1 MFRAYEQSMAK
12 AGEVYAP
19 EPDSMY
25 LKMVEMDSGFPWF
38 HLCLH
43 VKADDG
49 VYRLQVMP
57 CGHQEFELFM
67 TGIQFEDRVKSI
79 DVQVMLP
86 PHMTGRGRW
95 TLELLESLHEVVEAD
110 SKSSRFYALASGAVY
125 REGDGESVDLD
136 EASTA
141 RIIYQS
147 RHRSH
152 VLS

>member
-1 MFRAYEQSMAK
+1 MFRAYEQFVAK
-12 AGEVYAP
+12 VGEVFAP
-19 EPDSMY
+19 EPESIY

-49 VYRLQVMP
+49 IYRLQVMP
-57 CGHQEFELFM
+57 CGFEEFELFM
-67 TGIQFEDRVKSI
+67 NGIQSEDRVKSI

-86 PHMTGRGRW
+86 PYMTGCECW
-95 TLELLESLHEVVEAD
+95 TLELLESLHEVIEAD
-110 SKSSRFYALASGAVY
+110 FKSSRFYVLASGGVY

-147 RHRSH
+147 RRRSH